1 MKTYKND
8 LNYPTQLLGWLII
21 VVIALGGMGLV
32 LEFAAR
38 IMLPNINI
46 LLTIITPVEDDR
58 NYVLKP
64 NASTVYRGLYE
75 KSAHET
81 EWRINP
87 QGLRT
92 DSLIEDKADGV
103 FRIVT
108 YGDSETFGW
117 SVPLENTWQRQMEKY
132 DSSIQVV
139 NMGIPGYN
147 IESIATHVEKTLA
160 NLQADMVIYL
170 FNKNDVYKSLNYH
183 PQLSKSYLYLIVNMG
198 LYQLKATQRKQWRNS
213 EQGAKYFQKH
223 LHRIIATSKQQS
235 VPLLLAIQH
244 WKYAKV
250 LPSQHQVDQYID
262 SVFSSDSMDNAVLTI
277 NVEDVVRDF
286 PRRDAHLTE
295 PAHRALAEYFC
306 RLLSNGVENR
316 CRP

>member
-1 MKTYKND
+1 MKTHKND
-8 LNYPTQLLGWLII
+8 FNYPAQLLGWLII
-21 VVIALGGMGLV
+21 AIIVLGGIGLV
-32 LEFAAR
+32 LEFTAR

-46 LLTIITPVEDDR
+46 LLTIVAPAEDDR
-58 NYVLKP
+58 NYILKP

-75 KSAHET
+75 KSAHAT
-81 EWRINP
+81 EWHINS

-92 DSLIEDKADGV
+92 DLLVEKKADNA

-117 SVPLENTWQRQMEKY
+117 SVRLENTWQRQMEKK
-132 DSSIQVV
+132 DPNIQVINLGV
-139 NMGIPGYN
+139 PGYN

-160 NLQADMVIYL
+160 TLQPDMVIYL
-170 FNKNDVYKSLNYH
+170 FNKNDVYKPLNYH

-198 LYQLKATQRKQWRNS
+198 LYQLKAKQRKQWRNS
-213 EQGAKYFQKH
+213 EQGAKYFRTH
-223 LHRIIATSKQQS
+223 LQRIITASKQQN

-250 LPSQHQVDQYID
+250 LPNQQQADQY
-262 SVFSSDSMDNAVLTI
+262 SSSTFSSDSKDNAVLTI
-277 NVEDVVRDF
+277 NVEDVVKDF

-306 RLLSNGVENR
+306 RLLSNGANNR